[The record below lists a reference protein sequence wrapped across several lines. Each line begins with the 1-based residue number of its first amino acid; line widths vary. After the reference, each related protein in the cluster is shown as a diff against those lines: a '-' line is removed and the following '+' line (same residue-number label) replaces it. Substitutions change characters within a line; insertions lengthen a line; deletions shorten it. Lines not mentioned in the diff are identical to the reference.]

1 MNHFDFEADYYKD
14 YLVLP
19 SQTNYATETVFLQ
32 PYHNPDNAAASVLS
46 ELLSRGELH
55 KLIREKGGAY
65 GSGVKFNSLAGN
77 FSFFSYRDPQ
87 NLGTLDNFLT
97 AAKTVADGHFT

>member
-1 MNHFDFEADYYKD
+1 
-14 YLVLP
+14 VLP
-19 SQTNYATETVFLQ
+19 SQTNYATETVFVP
-32 PYHNPDNAAASVLS
+32 PYNHPDNPVFSILS

-65 GSGVKFNSLAGN
+65 GSGVKFNSLAGS

-87 NLGTLDNFLT
+87 NLATLENFL
-97 AAKTVADGHFT
+97 AATRYIADGHFT